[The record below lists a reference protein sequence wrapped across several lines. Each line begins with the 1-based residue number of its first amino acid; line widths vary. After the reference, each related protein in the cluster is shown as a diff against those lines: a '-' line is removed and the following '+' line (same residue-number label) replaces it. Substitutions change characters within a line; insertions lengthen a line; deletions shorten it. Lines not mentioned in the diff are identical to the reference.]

1 MKKLIWFLLFSPLFI
16 AAQQTHKVAPKESL
30 FSIGRMYDVH
40 PRELAEYNHV
50 SFDEGVKIGQV
61 LKIPAHKKMAPVA
74 ETIAPAA
81 PMKKDSVQKK
91 ADKLP
96 TVATDKTNKTEILEP
111 IYHKVQTKENLYQ
124 ISIKYNKVPIDD
136 LKKWNKL
143 TSDGLKDGM
152 DLIVGYKKAET
163 ATIIVNPIKVVEKNT
178 PPAAPVTI
186 TKTDTPAVV
195 VPTPKTDT
203 PAETNK
209 SNTIPTSTE
218 VKDVKK
224 ADSST
229 VVKIK
234 KTVTDEKKDDAGG
247 YFASNYKQQTAAKEN
262 IVEVKGLA
270 STFKSTS
277 GWDDGRYYC
286 LSNTAPAGTII
297 KVINAD
303 NQKFV
308 YAKVLDTMP
317 DLKQNEG
324 IAIIISKAAAEQL
337 SVTTEKFDVDL
348 SY

>member
-1 MKKLIWFLLFSPLFI
+1 MKKIIWFLLFSPLVI

-50 SFDEGVKIGQV
+50 SFEEGVKIGQV
-61 LKIPAHKKMAPVA
+61 LKIPAHKKMAPLA

-136 LKKWNKL
+136 LKKWNNL

-152 DLIVGYKKAET
+152 DLIVGYKKAEKASTT
-163 ATIIVNPIKVVEKNT
+163 AKSIQAPVKTI
-178 PPAAPVTI
+178 PPAIPAKSI
-186 TKTDTPAVV
+186 QTDSASTVV
-195 VPTPKTDT
+195 
-203 PAETNK
+203 
-209 SNTIPTSTE
+209 SNSKVKDSISVE
-218 VKDVKK
+218 VKKD
-224 ADSST
+224 DTST
-229 VVKIK
+229 VVKSN
-234 KTVTDEKKDDAGG
+234 KTVPVEKMNNSGG

-262 IVEVKGLA
+262 IIELKGLA

-286 LSNTAPAGTII
+286 LSNTISAGTII
-297 KVINAD
+297 KVTNTS
-303 NQKFV
+303 NQKFIF
-308 YAKVLDTMP
+308 AKVLDVMP
-317 DLKQNEG
+317 DLKINEG
-324 IAIIISKAAAEQL
+324 IVVIVSKAAAEQI
-337 SVTTEKFDVDL
+337 SAATEKFDVDL